1 MRNLYL
7 TFLMCAIFALAAY
20 ADPVTVEQA
29 RQAALRHIAESS
41 NATGGSAK
49 AKSGGITLTLAKT
62 AMQASPGG
70 GETPLYYVFN
80 RDGDSGMVIVAGDD
94 SMRPILAY
102 TDKGRFDE
110 ANVNPG
116 MAWWLE
122 AMAHAAQSITEGTVN
137 AAETRAPTTG
147 GRSVAP
153 LIQTQWDQGGVFQ
166 LLCPDD
172 YVHGGK
178 SLTGCVAT
186 AMAQI
191 MYYWRYPDRGH
202 GTVNYTTQTHG
213 FNINENLENYPFDY
227 DEMLPY
233 YTGNES
239 MTAQMA
245 VARLM
250 YACGVAVSMDYCN
263 YASGSVVTPE
273 IMAQYFGYDQSS
285 AYHYRTDF
293 SVAEWDNLIKTELN
307 NGRPVLY
314 RGGNMSSGHMFIC
327 DGYDSDGLFHINWG
341 WGGGYDGWFDLSSL
355 VPTGIPGDGY
365 NIGQSALCGIQP
377 DTGSPQ
383 PVDNTYFSYESI
395 TADTNVTYRKGGTIP
410 LNLNNFYARG
420 GGFDGY
426 FGVALYEGDGNP
438 VYARC
443 SYPIKVD
450 EYYGYSSY
458 PLTFEI
464 PLSVADGTYTLRPVY
479 GRTQTEYKPMRA
491 TTTYGDTYLTVNVS
505 GTVISLSAPE
515 PVNYGLSITGEA
527 VISGGSAYAGHD
539 ADITFNIRND
549 GAEFNQMLHLRD
561 KASQQVLF
569 EDNFII
575 EEGKT
580 KTMTARISIP
590 NHAGTEEIEVYFD
603 DVNTG
608 LEQVI
613 GTLSLDITVPAEGT
627 PALSLDNMQ
636 VITPVVAYDGSVS
649 FTATISNSGGFYDN
663 GLESIL
669 GINGWHTYEY
679 QDFMIN
685 KGETK
690 TVTISMGVSWLLD
703 YIGVKEGDG
712 EVSLGYLNDSFEI
725 VEFGYRLPFTIVE
738 TSGIVNVKAEKEPS
752 KIYSINGLYMGTDTS
767 KLPKGI
773 YIRDGKKFILR

>member
-1 MRNLYL
+1 
-7 TFLMCAIFALAAY
+7 
-20 ADPVTVEQA
+20 
-29 RQAALRHIAESS
+29 
-41 NATGGSAK
+41 
-49 AKSGGITLTLAKT
+49 
-62 AMQASPGG
+62 
-70 GETPLYYVFN
+70 
-80 RDGDSGMVIVAGDD
+80 
-94 SMRPILAY
+94 
-102 TDKGRFDE
+102 
-110 ANVNPG
+110 
-116 MAWWLE
+116 
-122 AMAHAAQSITEGTVN
+122 
-137 AAETRAPTTG
+137 
-147 GRSVAP
+147 
-153 LIQTQWDQGGVFQ
+153 
-166 LLCPDD
+166 
-172 YVHGGK
+172 
-178 SLTGCVAT
+178 
-186 AMAQI
+186 
-191 MYYWRYPDRGH
+191 
-202 GTVNYTTQTHG
+202 
-213 FNINENLENYPFDY
+213 
-227 DEMLPY
+227 
-233 YTGNES
+233 
-239 MTAQMA
+239 
-245 VARLM
+245 
-250 YACGVAVSMDYCN
+250 
-263 YASGSVVTPE
+263 
-273 IMAQYFGYDQSS
+273 
-285 AYHYRTDF
+285 
-293 SVAEWDNLIKTELN
+293 
-307 NGRPVLY
+307 
-314 RGGNMSSGHMFIC
+314 
-327 DGYDSDGLFHINWG
+327 
-341 WGGGYDGWFDLSSL
+341 
-355 VPTGIPGDGY
+355 
-365 NIGQSALCGIQP
+365 
-377 DTGSPQ
+377 
-383 PVDNTYFSYESI
+383 
-395 TADTNVTYRKGGTIP
+395 
-410 LNLNNFYARG
+410 
-420 GGFDGY
+420 
-426 FGVALYEGDGNP
+426 
-438 VYARC
+438 
-443 SYPIKVD
+443 
-450 EYYGYSSY
+450 
-458 PLTFEI
+458 
-464 PLSVADGTYTLRPVY
+464 
-479 GRTQTEYKPMRA
+479 MRA

-590 NHAGTEEIEVYFD
+590 NRAGTEEIEVYFD